1 MLIINADSGLVS
13 TDTGIPEMAKDLHVV
28 QIPPELKG
36 VRLDKALA
44 IVFPDYSRTNLQA
57 WLDEGRI
64 SIDNEFRPRR
74 YSIKGGETVK
84 ISVPEAKK
92 VEWDAENIPLDILY
106 EDKHLIV
113 ISKPAGLVV
122 HPGAGNRSGTLLNAL
137 LAHDTSLATLPRAG
151 IVHRLDKNTS
161 GLLVIAKTEPA
172 RLNLM
177 NQLKNRSV
185 ERVYLAITV
194 GRLVAGGT
202 IDVPIGRNPKN
213 RLQMS
218 AGRGKRAVSHYRV
231 VTRYRAHTLIRVTL
245 DTGRT
250 HQIRVHLRHA
260 GYPLV
265 GDPDYGQR
273 TKLPPKATDKLIS
286 ALRQFNRQAL
296 HAEKLNVVHPASG
309 ESMSWHVG
317 LPKDM
322 RELLLALK
330 QDSERTKE

>member
-1 MLIINADSGLVS
+1 M
-13 TDTGIPEMAKDLHVV
+13 TKDLHVAE
-28 QIPPELKG
+28 IPPELKG
-36 VRLDKALA
+36 IRLDKALA
-44 IVFPDYSRTNLQA
+44 IVFPDYSRTNLQV
-57 WLDEGRI
+57 WLDDGRI

-74 YSIKGGETVK
+74 YTIKGGEIVK
-84 ISVPEAKK
+84 ISVPEAKRY
-92 VEWDAENIPLDILY
+92 EWSAENIPLNILY
-106 EDKHLIV
+106 EDEHLIV
-113 ISKPAGLVV
+113 VSKPAGLVV

-137 LAHDTSLATLPRAG
+137 LAHDTSLAVLPRAG

-177 NQLKNRSV
+177 DQLKNRSV
-185 ERVYLAITV
+185 ERVYLAIAV

-218 AGRGKRAVSHYRV
+218 AGRGKPAVSHYRV

-273 TKLPPKATDKLIS
+273 TKLPPKATDKLVR
-286 ALRQFNRQAL
+286 ALQQFKRQAL
-296 HAEKLNVVHPASG
+296 HAEKLNLVHPASG
-309 ESMSWHVG
+309 ESMGWHAG

-330 QDSERTKE
+330 QDSECAEK